1 MFHEKS
7 LMPAISRHGFLP
19 FFLFCCFITL
29 YGQQKEIIEIGILTD
44 CQYCNCESG
53 EDRFYTNSL
62 KKLDSCINFFNSQ
75 NLDAVFHLGDIID
88 HGFSSYDSV
97 VPRFHKFSAPV
108 FFVMGNHDYAVKD
121 EEKKG
126 VLKKLEMKD
135 AFYSVIIGNWK
146 FIVLNGDD
154 LSFLNLQNENQ
165 KKERNALIIDL
176 MQSLR
181 CNFMPWNGG
190 IGSAQ
195 MTWLEKELTEA
206 DASQKKVIV
215 LCHFPVY
222 PQDCYNLWNDQA
234 LLALLWKHSS
244 VKAYFNGHYH
254 AGNYGFRNGIHFVNF
269 KGMVQT
275 PTNAYA
281 KVTLTADSI
290 FIDGYGREPSRRL
303 NISW

>member
-1 MFHEKS
+1 MFIPVIH
-7 LMPAISRHGFLP
+7 
-19 FFLFCCFITL
+19 FFLRSFFFIAILLVSNITIHAQQKDNITL
-29 YGQQKEIIEIGILTD
+29 GILTD
-44 CQYCNCESG
+44 CQYCNCEPG
-53 EDRFYTNSL
+53 EDRFYPYSL
-62 KKLDSCINFFNSQ
+62 KKLDSCVTFFNSQ

-88 HGFSSYDSV
+88 HGFSNYDSV
-97 VPRFHKFSAPV
+97 NAHFQKFNAPV
-108 FFVMGNHDYAVKD
+108 FYVMGNHDYAVKD
-121 EEKKG
+121 EEKNE
-126 VLKKLEMKD
+126 VLKKLRIKD
-135 AFYSVIIGNWK
+135 AYYSVIIGNWQ

-154 LSFLNLQNENQ
+154 LSFLSPQNDIQ
-165 KKERNALIIDL
+165 KKERNTLIIDL
-176 MQSLR
+176 MQGLR

-195 MTWLEKELTEA
+195 MTWLENELKEAEVN
-206 DASQKKVIV
+206 KRKVIV

-234 LLALLWKHSS
+234 MLSLIWKHPA
-244 VKAYFNGHYH
+244 VKAYFNGHFH
-254 AGNYGFRNGIHFVNF
+254 AGNYGFRHGVHFVNF